1 MGKLTKTLT
10 FGAILGFVAGLLFAP
25 GKGEESRKKVSEAIE
40 KGKEKIEEIKNNWM
54 KKEG

>member
-10 FGAILGFVAGLLFAP
+10 LGAILGFVGGLLLAP
-25 GKGEESRKKVSEAIE
+25 TKGDETRKKVSEAIE
-40 KGKEKIEEIKNNWM
+40 KGKEKIEELKNSWM

>member
-10 FGAILGFVAGLLFAP
+10 FGAIVGFVAGLLFAP
-25 GKGEESRKKVSEAIE
+25 GKGEESRKKVTEVIE
-40 KGKEKIEEIKNNWM
+40 KGKEKIEELKNNWM